1 MSPRVGLVLNARAG
15 GRGRPTIDVVREAF
29 ADTATEI
36 AAVAGPDI
44 RAAAERLLQ
53 SGCDVL
59 VAGGGDGTVSTVART
74 AMGAGVP
81 LGVLPL
87 GTLNHFARD
96 LGIPQRLDEAA
107 AVVTGGVTRAVDAA
121 EAGGLLFLNNASLG
135 VYPRLIQL
143 RERLRAHGTGR
154 WLAALWATLAVLRRH
169 PFLDLTLNTGSEEV
183 RTRTPFVLIA
193 NNPYRMSG
201 LQPHSRER
209 LDGGEL
215 AVYTYQAH
223 RRLGLLRL
231 GLSVVLLGID
241 RVRELDVRMTRAVG
255 VSTRRRDPRFA
266 LDGELTSL
274 QPPVSARILPRALTV
289 FVPAGP
295 NK

>member
-1 MSPRVGLVLNARAG
+1 MSPRLGVVVNTRAG
-15 GRGRPTIDVVREAF
+15 GRSPVTVDLVREAF
-29 ADTATEI
+29 AQGTTEI
-36 AAVAGPDI
+36 AWVKGSEV
-44 RAAAERLLQ
+44 RSAAERLLE
-53 SGCDVL
+53 SRCEVL
-59 VAGGGDGTVSTVART
+59 VAGGGDGTVSAVARA

-87 GTLNHFARD
+87 GTRNHFARD
-96 LGIPQRLDEAA
+96 LGIPQPLDQAA
-107 AVVTGGVTRAVDAA
+107 AVVAAGVTRAVDAA

-143 RERLRAHGTGR
+143 RERLRARGTGR

-169 PFLDLTLNTGSEEV
+169 PFLDLTLRTGDEEV
-183 RTRTPFVLIA
+183 RARTPFVLIA

-201 LQPHSRER
+201 LQPQSRER

-215 AVYTYQAH
+215 AVYTYHAH

-231 GLSVVLLGID
+231 GLSLVLLGID
-241 RVRELDVRMTRAVG
+241 RVRELDVRMTRAVA

-274 QPPVSARILPRALTV
+274 RPPVSARILPRALTV
-289 FVPAGP
+289 LTPSGT
-295 NK
+295 N